1 MGHRSPATWEG
12 VLRASRAIVAVVG
25 LLLAATSAIPAAT
38 GAAGYPASE
47 SGYHDYGE
55 MYRALREIEAEH
67 PAIVRVFRIGRSA
80 QGRASWAAE
89 VSDNPG
95 ENENEPEV
103 MFDGLH
109 HAREHLTAEMA
120 LYVLRM
126 LTAQYGRDTELGQRV
141 TSVVDNRRIW
151 IVPMVNPDGLQ
162 WDLTGDPFRAWR
174 KNRQS
179 NGRGKPIGTDLNRN
193 YAYMW
198 QRATAKKSSENY
210 RGRRPFS
217 APETR
222 AIRDFVLSRR
232 VGGRQRIVT
241 HISFHTAGEYVLWP
255 YGYTYK
261 DVPRDMTRL
270 DARTLAA
277 MGRRMASTNGYRP
290 RQSSDM
296 YPTYGDQIDWMY
308 ATQRIFSFTFEM
320 YPRTASSRKHIPDER
335 IARETRRNREA
346 VLYLMEMA
354 SCPYR
359 AVDMAD
365 SFCGPLYDDLEVSRG
380 WKVNAGGT
388 DTARAGAWVR
398 GTPARSAYQLT
409 RASSGQALLV
419 TGRAKGNDVDR
430 GRTTVRSR
438 AVRLPEDA
446 TATLRLRYWV
456 GMSAAATP
464 DDRFR
469 VRLVDPDDG
478 ETLALALAADGDR
491 RSHRP
496 RWRSLAYRIP
506 DELRG
511 RRVAIELVAVDA
523 GRDARVEAGVD
534 DVRITIVAD

>member
-1 MGHRSPATWEG
+1 M
-12 VLRASRAIVAVVG
+12 RASKAIAAVLALLVA
-25 LLLAATSAIPAAT
+25 LPAAT

-47 SGYHDYGE
+47 SGYHDYAE
-55 MYRALREIEAEH
+55 MYQAMRRIEADH
-67 PAIVRVFRIGRSA
+67 PDIVRVFRIGRSA
-80 QGRASWAAE
+80 QGRAIWAAE

-95 ENENEPEV
+95 EHEGEPEV

-109 HAREHLTAEMA
+109 HAREHLTGEMA

-126 LTAQYGRDTELGQRV
+126 LTTHYGRDTELGQRV
-141 TSVVDNRRIW
+141 TRIVDDRRIW
-151 IVPMVNPDGLQ
+151 IIPMVNPDGLQ
-162 WDLTGDPFRAWR
+162 YDLTGNPFRQWR
-174 KNRQS
+174 KNRQP
-179 NGRGKPIGTDLNRN
+179 NGTGKPVGTDLNRN

-198 QRATAKKSSENY
+198 HRATASKASQNY

-232 VGGRQRIVT
+232 VGGRQRIRT
-241 HISFHTAGEYVLWP
+241 HVSFHTAGEYVLWP
-255 YGYTYK
+255 YGYTYR

-270 DARTLAA
+270 DARTFAA
-277 MGRRMASTNGYRP
+277 MGRHMASTNGYRP

-320 YPRTASSRKHIPDER
+320 FPRNGSSRRHVPDER
-335 IARETRRNREA
+335 IERETTRNREA

-354 SCPYR
+354 GCPY
-359 AVDMAD
+359 AAIDMAR
-365 SFCGPLYDDLEVSRG
+365 SFCGPLHDDFEVGRG

-388 DTARAGAWVR
+388 DTARAGAWAR
-398 GTPARSAYQLT
+398 GIPRRSAYQLT
-409 RASSGQALLV
+409 TAASGQAVLV
-419 TGRAKGNDVDR
+419 TGRAKGVDVDR
-430 GRTTVRSR
+430 GRTTIRSR
-438 AVRLPEDA
+438 AVQLPDSA

-469 VRLVDPDDG
+469 VRLVDPGDG
-478 ETLALALAADGDR
+478 QTLATALAIDGDR

-506 DELRG
+506 TELRG
-511 RRVAIELVAVDA
+511 RRVAVELVAVDA

-534 DVRITIVAD
+534 DVRITVVAD

>member
-1 MGHRSPATWEG
+1 
-12 VLRASRAIVAVVG
+12 VRASKAIAVALV
-25 LLLAATSAIPAAT
+25 LLLALPVAVD
-38 GAAGYPASE
+38 AAGYPARE
-47 SGYHDYGE
+47 SRYHDYAE
-55 MYRALREIEAEH
+55 MYRAMREIEAEH
-67 PAIVRVFRIGRSA
+67 PGIVRVFRIGRSA
-80 QGRASWAAE
+80 QGRSIWAAE
-89 VSDNPG
+89 VSDDPG
-95 ENENEPEV
+95 EHEGEPEV

-109 HAREHLTAEMA
+109 HAREHLTGEMA

-126 LTAQYGRDTELGQRV
+126 LATQYGRDTELGQRV
-141 TSVVDNRRIW
+141 TRVVDGRRIW
-151 IVPMVNPDGLQ
+151 IIPMVNPDGLQ
-162 WDLTGDPFRAWR
+162 WDLSGDPFRRWR

-179 NGRGKPIGTDLNRN
+179 NGRGKPVGTDLNRN
-193 YAYMW
+193 YDYMW
-198 QRATAKKSSENY
+198 HRAPARMASENY

-232 VGGRQRIVT
+232 LGGRQRIVT
-241 HISFHTAGEYVLWP
+241 HITFHTAGEYVLWP
-255 YGYTYK
+255 YGYTYR

-270 DARTLAA
+270 DARTFAA
-277 MGRRMASTNGYRP
+277 MGRRMASSNGYRP

-320 YPRTASSRKHIPDER
+320 YPRNGTSRQHVPDER
-335 IARETRRNREA
+335 IARETRRNRDA
-346 VLYLMEMA
+346 VLYLMELA
-354 SCPYR
+354 GCPYR

-365 SFCGPLYDDLEVSRG
+365 SFCGPLYDDLEVGRG

-388 DTARAGAWVR
+388 DTARAGAWIR

-409 RASSGQALLV
+409 RATSGQAVLV
-419 TGRAKGNDVDR
+419 TGRARAIDVDR

-438 AVRLPEDA
+438 TVQLPDDA

-456 GMSAAATP
+456 GMSDAATP
-464 DDRFR
+464 NDRFR

-478 ETLALALAADGDR
+478 QTLATALAIDGDR
-491 RSHRP
+491 RAHQP

-511 RRVAIELVAVDA
+511 RRVAVELVAVDA

-534 DVRITIVAD
+534 DVRITVVDD

>member
-1 MGHRSPATWEG
+1 
-12 VLRASRAIVAVVG
+12 LRASRATAAVVG
-25 LLLAATSAIPAAT
+25 LLLTGSIAITASAVPEPAA
-38 GAAGYPASE
+38 AAGYPASE
-47 SGYHDYGE
+47 SRYHDYGE
-55 MYRALREIEAEH
+55 MYQAMREIEAEH
-67 PAIVRVFRIGRSA
+67 PGIVRVFRIGRSA
-80 QGRASWAAE
+80 QGRAIWAAE
-89 VSDNPG
+89 VSDNVG
-95 ENENEPEV
+95 EHENEPEV

-109 HAREHLTAEMA
+109 HAREHLSGEMA

-126 LTAQYGRDTELGQRV
+126 LAAQYGRDTDLGRRV
-141 TSVVDNRRIW
+141 TRIVDSRRIW

-162 WDLTGDPFRAWR
+162 WDLTGHPFRAWR

-193 YAYMW
+193 YAYAW
-198 QRATAKKSSENY
+198 RKAPSRPASENY
-210 RGRRPFS
+210 RGKRPFS

-222 AIRDFVLSRR
+222 AIRDFVLGRR

-270 DARTLAA
+270 DARTFAA
-277 MGRRMASTNGYRP
+277 MGRTMASTNGYRP

-320 YPRTASSRKHIPDER
+320 YPRTASSRKHIADER

-354 SCPYR
+354 GCPYG
-359 AVDMAD
+359 AIGKAD
-365 SFCGPLYDDLEVSRG
+365 SFCGPLYDDLEVARG

-388 DTARAGAWVR
+388 DTARAGAWAR
-398 GTPARSAYQLT
+398 GTPAKSAYQLT
-409 RASSGQALLV
+409 TAASGQAVLV
-419 TGRAKGNDVDR
+419 TGRAKGVDVDR
-430 GRTTVRSR
+430 GRTSVRSR
-438 AVRLPEDA
+438 AVRLPDDA

-478 ETLALALAADGDR
+478 TTLARALAVDGDGH
-491 RSHRP
+491 SHRP
-496 RWRSLAYRIP
+496 RWRSLAFRIP
-506 DELRG
+506 NELRG
-511 RRVAIELVAVDA
+511 RRVAVELVAVDA